1 MVGRDVELELHRQA
15 VHDMPPYQ
23 RLLGD
28 ACRGNTELFSRQDL
42 VEAQW
47 RIVAPILNNV
57 TPYYTY
63 TPGTWGPQ
71 EADQLIGNDGPWLDP
86 VPYVDK
92 GC

>member
-15 VHDMPPYQ
+15 ADDIPPYQ

-28 ACRGNTELFSRQDL
+28 ASRGNTELFSRQDL

-47 RIVAPILNNV
+47 RIVEPVLGNV
-57 TPYYTY
+57 TPYYAY
-63 TPGTWGPQ
+63 APGTWGPQ

-86 VPYVDK
+86 VVTT
-92 GC
+92 